1 MRSVHTSLFTAIN
14 LFLFARYPRLVRKF
28 KKRIGY
34 YPNIAAPEKFHEMI
48 FWRKIF
54 DRNPLFITFCD
65 KLAAKV
71 FIKTRIPEAEIP
83 ETLWIG
89 KDFASIPRQLRCMDV
104 VLKAN
109 HGSGFNHFGV
119 LDEAGS
125 GELQAMTRKWLR
137 TNYSRDKGEW
147 AYSRVPRTLFL
158 ERRLPNTEP
167 EKLVDVSVRCS
178 NGKAIL
184 ASADEDNKT
193 PVNRSGFFGVDGKRC
208 THFETMDPEDIKLP
222 EDYCLPASFSKA
234 VEYAKRLSVGVDY
247 ARYDFLC
254 LGTKIYPGEITVYPF
269 AGLTPS
275 YDTIIDT
282 FLTDNW
288 DVSTSWFLRQS
299 WRGWRKAY
307 ACALRD
313 HFATLGRLAKYCE
326 GLQHT
331 EPATPD
337 LAAGMQWPPGAR
349 PRRKET

>member
-178 NGKAIL
+178 NSRRIREASERRRRLRAIRL
-184 ASADEDNKT
+184 PVSRHED
-193 PVNRSGFFGVDGKRC
+193 
-208 THFETMDPEDIKLP
+208 LP
-222 EDYCLPASFSKA
+222 
-234 VEYAKRLSVGVDY
+234 R
-247 ARYDFLC
+247 
-254 LGTKIYPGEITVYPF
+254 
-269 AGLTPS
+269 
-275 YDTIIDT
+275 
-282 FLTDNW
+282 
-288 DVSTSWFLRQS
+288 
-299 WRGWRKAY
+299 
-307 ACALRD
+307 
-313 HFATLGRLAKYCE
+313 
-326 GLQHT
+326 
-331 EPATPD
+331 
-337 LAAGMQWPPGAR
+337 
-349 PRRKET
+349 